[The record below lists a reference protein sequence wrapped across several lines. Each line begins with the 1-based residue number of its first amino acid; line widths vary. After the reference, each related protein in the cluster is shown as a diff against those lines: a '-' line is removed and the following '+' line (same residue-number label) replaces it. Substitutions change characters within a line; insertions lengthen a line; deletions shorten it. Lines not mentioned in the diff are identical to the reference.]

1 MRALDTAVVML
12 DGDDLR
18 EIFGMVET
26 NTENYGREGASARP
40 AIRSYVPDYC
50 RSRCDCSDR
59 NYFLFREVHIW
70 NRAHISDYFEVY
82 LKVPLEEVRRRDPK
96 GIYRRFDAG
105 ELEHIAG
112 LDLDI
117 DEPENPDLLV
127 EFKPK
132 KCVRNSK

>member
-1 MRALDTAVVML
+1 M
-12 DGDDLR
+12 
-18 EIFGMVET
+18 
-26 NTENYGREGASARP
+26 
-40 AIRSYVPDYC
+40 
-50 RSRCDCSDR
+50 
-59 NYFLFREVHIW
+59 
-70 NRAHISDYFEVY
+70 
-82 LKVPLEEVRRRDPK
+82 PLEEVRRRDPK

-132 KCVRNSK
+132 KNVSEIANDLLSSLRLREPL